1 MIKKCKNIVRNHRQF
16 LIYLVKSLLRRYR
29 EYKVNRQYIRG
40 YKRIPEAE
48 KEAEMFLRIASITLA
63 DDPWE

>member
-1 MIKKCKNIVRNHRQF
+1 
-16 LIYLVKSLLRRYR
+16 VKSLLRRYR